1 MNNLLKNVVIRKIK
15 AEDADEISRIDATIT
30 KSPDRTDFRQI
41 IEEQVRK
48 DEDASFVAEID
59 GKVVGYMISYTV
71 YAGFGLEKSAWI
83 ATLGVAPKFM
93 GQGIGKGLAKE
104 ILRVYRERGI
114 RNIFTS
120 VRWDSVD
127 LLSFFKTL
135 GFDRSN
141 FINLRKIL
149 PS

>member
-1 MNNLLKNVVIRKIK
+1 MDNSLKNLIIRKIK
-15 AEDADEISRIDATIT
+15 AEDASEIGRIDAIIT
-30 KSPDRTDFRQI
+30 KSPDKTDFRQI
-41 IEEQVRK
+41 IVEQVRK
-48 DEDASFVAEID
+48 NEDASFVAEID
-59 GKVVGYMISYTV
+59 GKVVGYMISYTI

-83 ATLGVAPKFM
+83 ATLGVAPRFM
-93 GQGIGKGLAKE
+93 GQGIGKRLAEE
-104 ILRVYRERGI
+104 ILKVYGERGI

-141 FINLRKIL
+141 FINLRKVL